1 MAASFGVG
9 PRKPKPRLLLAKA
22 AKPSPLNEN
31 LITSEKKFNA
41 EERMVVQKFH
51 RYFYETFIFEYN
63 WDWNVQSLFSFKC
76 RSIHKVRILAMNKF
90 YENKFIFTSKGK

>member
-51 RYFYETFIFEYN
+51 RYFYETFIFEIEMYSLYFHS
-63 WDWNVQSLFSFKC
+63 NVDPL
-76 RSIHKVRILAMNKF
+76 IKF
-90 YENKFIFTSKGK
+90 EF

>member
-22 AKPSPLNEN
+22 AKQSLERKPDN
-31 LITSEKKFNA
+31 IWEKINA

-51 RYFYETFIFEYN
+51 RYFYETFIFEIEMY
-63 WDWNVQSLFSFKC
+63 SLYPF
-76 RSIHKVRILAMNKF
+76 IKF
-90 YENKFIFTSKGK
+90 EF